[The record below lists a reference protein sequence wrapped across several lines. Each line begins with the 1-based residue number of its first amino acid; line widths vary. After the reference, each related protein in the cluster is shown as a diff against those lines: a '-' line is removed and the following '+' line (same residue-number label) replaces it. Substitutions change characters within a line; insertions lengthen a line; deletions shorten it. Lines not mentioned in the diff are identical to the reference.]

1 MSRIYQNLGDQE
13 LSGTDK
19 LQWEF
24 ANESYKSE
32 LERKD
37 IGQYVY
43 DQEMSDAETAVW
55 HNHTDKRTH
64 VASRG
69 STTAYDWGVSDL
81 QIGLGIEGMG
91 SRFKKA
97 ERQTKSAHDKY
108 GYTTDVSGHS
118 LAGSVS
124 SHLTQR
130 LGNND
135 WFGKATTF
143 NSGVSALGKGRSWS
157 SARRACAKA
166 DPPAYCNKITHLK
179 EKGDLVSNRN
189 IVCDRLTMGF
199 APKNC
204 TKTDPFGNTKYYD
217 HKGHRRARD
226 HFTGGLGWFMKRV
239 RPHSLTNFV

>member
-13 LSGTDK
+13 LSDTNK

-24 ANESYKSE
+24 ANEAYEPE
-32 LERKD
+32 LERKN
-37 IGQYVY
+37 IGKYVY

-118 LAGSVS
+118 LGGNVS

-130 LGNND
+130 LGNNS
-135 WFGKATTF
+135 WFGEATTF
-143 NSGVSALGKGRSWS
+143 NSGVSTLGKGRSGS
-157 SARRACAKA
+157 RARRACQKP
-166 DPPAYCNKITHLK
+166 DPPAYCDKITHLK

-189 IVCDRLTMGF
+189 IVCDGLTLGL
-199 APKNC
+199 APEHC
-204 TKTDPFGNTKYYD
+204 TKTDPFGATIYYD
-217 HKGHRRARD
+217 HTQHKKPGW
-226 HFTGGLGWFMKRV
+226 GLMRRV
-239 RPHSLTNFV
+239 RPHSLTNFA

>member
-13 LSGTDK
+13 LSDTNK

-24 ANESYKSE
+24 ANEAYEPE
-32 LERKD
+32 LERKN
-37 IGQYVY
+37 IEKYVY

-69 STTAYDWGVSDL
+69 STTAYDWGVSNL

-118 LAGSVS
+118 LGGNVS

-130 LGNND
+130 LGNNS
-135 WFGKATTF
+135 WFGEATTF
-143 NSGVSALGKGRSWS
+143 NSGVSALGKGRSGS
-157 SARRACAKA
+157 SARRACQKP
-166 DPPAYCNKITHLK
+166 DPPAYCDKITHLK

-189 IVCDRLTMGF
+189 IVCDGLTLGL
-199 APKNC
+199 APEHC
-204 TKTDPFGNTKYYD
+204 TKTDPFGATIYYD
-217 HKGHRRARD
+217 HTQHKKPGW
-226 HFTGGLGWFMKRV
+226 GLMRRV
-239 RPHSLTNFV
+239 RPHSLTNFA